1 MARAS
6 LLVIR
11 GREAK
16 RREPGIHPTA
26 IIAAQWIPGS
36 CSARPGMT
44 MERPV
49 ARRLAAQWHDG
60 QDCASHR
67 PQISGLRAA
76 VPFRQEGRFAIVT
89 NAGWDVVDARASAR
103 QGVAGR
109 VEPRERYCKARR
121 TNDVSS
127 VRQNRVVLTPVAGAK
142 SAVIIQTRP
151 GLNDRQN
158 PPTTVTR
165 RIRRRGER
173 GISHKAA
180 TQGMPG
186 ASAEPVCS
194 CAPFSI
200 CV

>member
-1 MARAS
+1 MLRISMAKPRLQPFDIQIGSSLSLVNPGRAS
-6 LLVIR
+6 CASLSLVIP

-36 CSARPGMT
+36 CFARPGMT
-44 MERPV
+44 RERPV

-103 QGVAGR
+103 QGVAGL
-109 VEPRERYCKARR
+109 VLKEPVSDTEGAQRR
-121 TNDVSS
+121 TTF
-127 VRQNRVVLTPVAGAK
+127 RAYGK
-142 SAVIIQTRP
+142 
-151 GLNDRQN
+151 
-158 PPTTVTR
+158 TVW
-165 RIRRRGER
+165 
-173 GISHKAA
+173 S
-180 TQGMPG
+180 
-186 ASAEPVCS
+186 
-194 CAPFSI
+194 
-200 CV
+200 

>member
-1 MARAS
+1 MARRAR
-6 LLVIR
+6 LRFTPTPNQWLKR
-11 GREAK
+11 GRPVPARGAYRDRHE
-16 RREPGIHPTA
+16 RGMGCGGREGV
-26 IIAAQWIPGS
+26 G
-36 CSARPGMT
+36 
-44 MERPV
+44 
-49 ARRLAAQWHDG
+49 ARR
-60 QDCASHR
+60 
-67 PQISGLRAA
+67 
-76 VPFRQEGRFAIVT
+76 
-89 NAGWDVVDARASAR
+89 
-103 QGVAGR
+103 VAGR

-142 SAVIIQTRP
+142 SAVIIQTQP
-151 GLNDRQN
+151 GLNDRKN

-173 GISHKAA
+173 DISRKAA

-194 CAPFSI
+194 CAPYSI

>member
-1 MARAS
+1 MTT
-6 LLVIR
+6 
-11 GREAK
+11 
-16 RREPGIHPTA
+16 RR
-26 IIAAQWIPGS
+26 
-36 CSARPGMT
+36 
-44 MERPV
+44 V
-49 ARRLAAQWHDG
+49 AAQWHDG

-67 PQISGLRAA
+67 PQISGLRSA
-76 VPFRQEGRFAIVT
+76 VPFRQEGRIAIVT

-103 QGVAGR
+103 QGGRRAGSQR
-109 VEPRERYCKARR
+109 TCERFSKARR

-151 GLNDRQN
+151 GLNDRKH

-165 RIRRRGER
+165 RIRRRGEH
-173 GISHKAA
+173 GISRKAA

>member
-1 MARAS
+1 MA
-6 LLVIR
+6 LVRLKRSPSTLNPVIP

-16 RREPGIHPTA
+16 RREPG
-26 IIAAQWIPGS
+26 
-36 CSARPGMT
+36 MT
-44 MERPV
+44 RER
-49 ARRLAAQWHDG
+49 AAAQWHDG

-127 VRQNRVVLTPVAGAK
+127 VRQNRV
-142 SAVIIQTRP
+142 
-151 GLNDRQN
+151 
-158 PPTTVTR
+158 
-165 RIRRRGER
+165 
-173 GISHKAA
+173 
-180 TQGMPG
+180 
-186 ASAEPVCS
+186 
-194 CAPFSI
+194 
-200 CV
+200 